1 MDRRWIE
8 FTGKRHF
15 EGNSAMSKTQRETRK
30 KSHQN
35 LRLAETQSQGS
46 GMVGKGARESRCSG
60 GRSGVSASYYANKRG
75 PVKQPFELGET

>member
-8 FTGKRHF
+8 VMGKRHF

-46 GMVGKGARESRCSG
+46 GMVGKRGERVQRQWGTLRSFCILLRKQERARETT
-60 GRSGVSASYYANKRG
+60 V
-75 PVKQPFELGET
+75 